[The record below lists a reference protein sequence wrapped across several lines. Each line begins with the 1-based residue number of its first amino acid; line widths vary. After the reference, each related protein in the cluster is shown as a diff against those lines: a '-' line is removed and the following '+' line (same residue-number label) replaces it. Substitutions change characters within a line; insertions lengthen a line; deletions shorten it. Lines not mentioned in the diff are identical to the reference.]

1 MQLLEILIVSVL
13 LLWLYTLI
21 LIRWERGLYGLVV
34 YLPFAGATSL
44 SLHLWAPSLLFK
56 DILFVI
62 PLYLAFVARVAI
74 HRESLAGFPSSVAYL
89 MMCLAMIVIVQASN
103 PGVTNTMMAL
113 IGIKVWLFYLPLCL
127 IAYAFADSAE
137 RIIRLLRLVVAVSF
151 VPATVALLQVALVHR
166 FGYHAAMQMSYG
178 DIATQA
184 TEGFSEFQIGRGSFG
199 RIPSIFTFVA
209 QFFGY
214 SLAMLPPA
222 YILSRTDPSPRW
234 RRAGTWA
241 LAVAALA
248 TFISG
253 ARAAYVFT
261 PLTLALMF
269 VLDRGLGG
277 LIAAMGEATILVWI
291 IVTVFV
297 GTTFWAMYGAIS
309 LLFGNYATDVA
320 YGGLVKAMQLA
331 PLGMG
336 TGTNTGAARYAVS
349 DVSAFIAIENYYAKA
364 TVELGIPGLLIVAG
378 LFLAIM
384 VAGLKAR
391 RTKALPLFGPC
402 ANAFLA
408 FVIIMFLNSFKGW
421 QIDLDPVNVYY
432 WLFVGLLL
440 KIPLLGHIRLAD
452 DFTGAFSLAETQAAN
467 WSQEGQMWS

>member
-13 LLWLYTLI
+13 LLGLYTLI
-21 LIRWERGLYGLVV
+21 LIRWERGLYGLVM
-34 YLPFAGATSL
+34 YLPFAGAVSL
-44 SLHLWAPSLLFK
+44 SLRLGAPSLLFK

-62 PLYLAFVARVAI
+62 PLYLAFVTRVAI
-74 HRESLAGFPSSVAYL
+74 HRQSLAGFPSSVGYL
-89 MMCLAMIVIVQASN
+89 MLCLAMIVIVQANN
-103 PGVTNTMMAL
+103 PGVTNIMMAL

-127 IAYAFADSAE
+127 IAYAFADSEE
-137 RIIRLLRLVVAVSF
+137 RIVRLLRVVVALSF
-151 VPATVALLQVALVHR
+151 VPATIALLQLALVR
-166 FGYHAAMQMSYG
+166 SFGYHAAMQISYG
-178 DIATQA
+178 EIATQA
-184 TEGFSEFQIGRGSFG
+184 TQRFSQFQIGPGSFG

-214 SLAMLPPA
+214 SLAMLPPS

-234 RRAGTWA
+234 RRTGTWA
-241 LAVAALA
+241 VAVAALA

-269 VLDRGLGG
+269 FLDRGLGG
-277 LIAAMGEATILVWI
+277 LITAMGEATILLWI

-297 GTTFWAMYGAIS
+297 GAAFWAMYGFIS
-309 LLFGNYATDVA
+309 SLFGNYTMGVA
-320 YGGLVKAMQLA
+320 YGGLVKAMQSA

-349 DVSAFIAIENYYAKA
+349 DATTFIGIENYYAKA
-364 TVELGIPGLLIVAG
+364 TVELGIPGLLVVAG
-378 LFLAIM
+378 LFLTKM
-384 VAGLKAR
+384 VAGSKAR
-391 RTKALPLFGPC
+391 RTKAPFGHC
-402 ANAFLA
+402 ANALLA

-440 KIPLLGHIRLAD
+440 KIPALGRSRLAD
-452 DFTGAFSLAETQAAN
+452 EFYGGILA
-467 WSQEGQMWS
+467 G